1 MYLSLIS
8 RQMTRFVKKYRNP
21 GMQMQ
26 LDDVKMKKSGGDRMK
41 IKRKALAF
49 AFVMTFSSLSGI
61 VVNMVI

>member
-1 MYLSLIS
+1 
-8 RQMTRFVKKYRNP
+8 
-21 GMQMQ
+21 MQ